1 MTRHPVR
8 QLTLAAIIGAVSLAC
23 TTATSSDVAT
33 TSVITDDQIVVHVD
47 EPIADIDR
55 RILGTNLPA
64 WLGPEV
70 LDDERFRAMTIAL
83 GTTLLRLP
91 GGSWSNHYDWLACEL
106 GDPDGCHW
114 TWAARP
120 SDLLDF
126 MAATDLPASWT
137 VSINGTAEEA
147 AALVAFFNGDVDD
160 DRAIGVDRRGRDW
173 LTIGHW
179 AEMRAAAGHPT
190 PRTITLWEVG
200 NEVYGAVAE
209 AGPGCATFG
218 WESVWTC
225 DPDEYVFGTA
235 EHDGFL
241 RFRDTMLSVDP
252 TIQVG
257 AVGVGEQASWNGWGD
272 GVMAAAGEAIDFY
285 VVHHYASDGPIGAS
299 AALDTP
305 TVHWPSIAADVRAG
319 FGRHG
324 LGDVPIAIT
333 EHNLVAVL
341 EGDEGRLMPTA
352 VNALHLA
359 DTIGQF
365 AVLGVDVANQWN
377 LANGPVSDTSDYGL
391 IDTSDYGL
399 IGDGQDR
406 PAGHRTPAYY
416 AMVLWSRMGDQ
427 LVAVDLGRGL
437 DAAGISAY
445 ATTNATRD
453 GTDVLVINR
462 SDAAVVADVIV
473 EIGVD
478 GVDGV
483 DGTDVGDPSR
493 PARFTTDVLTTG
505 SLLARDATFNGV
517 DRPAPDLSDAPATD
531 LGRVDGVL
539 RYELAP
545 TSVTVL
551 HRVPI
556 ESPTSTPVGTGARS

>member
-8 QLTLAAIIGAVSLAC
+8 QIVVGTVLGALALAC
-23 TTATSSDVAT
+23 TSATSTDDVT
-33 TSVITDDQIVVHVD
+33 TSTITDDRIVVHAD

-70 LDDERFRAMTIAL
+70 LDDEVFRAMTVAL

-106 GDPDGCHW
+106 DDPDGCHW

-120 SDLLDF
+120 SDFLDF

-147 AALVAFFNGDVDD
+147 AALVAFFNGELDD
-160 DRAIGVDRRGRDW
+160 TRGIGTDRRGRDW
-173 LTIGHW
+173 RTVGHW
-179 AEMRAAAGHPT
+179 ASMRAAAGHPT
-190 PRTITLWEVG
+190 PRPITIWEIG

-209 AGPGCATFG
+209 AGPGCAPFG

-225 DPDEYVFGTA
+225 DPDDYVYGDA
-235 EHDGFL
+235 DHDGFL
-241 RFRDTMLSVDP
+241 RFREAMLAVDP

-272 GVMAAAGEAIDFY
+272 EVMAAAGAAIDFY
-285 VVHHYASDGPIGAS
+285 VVHHYASGGPIDAT
-299 AALDTP
+299 AALDAP
-305 TVHWPSIAADVRAG
+305 PDQWPDIAADVREG
-319 FGRHG
+319 FERHG

-333 EHNLVAVL
+333 EHNLVAFL
-341 EGDEGRLMPTA
+341 EGDEARLMPTA

-365 AVLGVDVANQWN
+365 AVLDIDVANQWN

-391 IDTSDYGL
+391 LGVGHD
-399 IGDGQDR
+399 Q

-427 LVAVDLGRGL
+427 LVAVDVGRGL

-445 ATTNATRD
+445 ATTSTTRD
-453 GTDVLVINR
+453 GTDLLVINR
-462 SDAAVVADVIV
+462 SDSTVVADVV
-473 EIGVD
+473 VD
-478 GVDGV
+478 GL
-483 DGTDVGDPSR
+483 DPAR
-493 PARFTTDVLTTG
+493 PARFTADVLAAGT
-505 SLLARDATFNGV
+505 LLTRDATFNGLAQ
-517 DRPAPDLSDAPATD
+517 PAPDLTDAPAID
-531 LGRVDGVL
+531 LGPTDGVL

-545 TSVTVL
+545 ISVTVL
-551 HRVPI
+551 HQSPI
-556 ESPTSTPVGTGARS
+556 EPRIGADARDEGEGFP